1 MAEKRIR
8 LAIKPQQYS
17 VAQPCGICGEETE
30 PQNPFDLFFESGD
43 QIVCHQCAGKY
54 APELVSLMEYF
65 YKGHYVEPAVEELQR
80 EVGAIASL
88 AEQLQTDDFD
98 QLEQTLSR
106 LSRRSYGLVKFLRTR
121 AAATHAA
128 D

>member
-17 VAQPCGICGEETE
+17 AAQPCGICGEETE
-30 PQNPFDLFFESGD
+30 PQNPFDLFFESGN
-43 QIVCHQCAGKY
+43 QLVCHQCAGKY

-65 YKGHYVEPAVEELQR
+65 YKGHYVEPEVEELQR
-80 EVGAIASL
+80 EIAAIASL
-88 AEQLQTDDFD
+88 AAQLQADDPE
-98 QLEQTLSR
+98 QLEQTLTR
-106 LSRRSYGLVKFLRTR
+106 LSRRAYTLVKFLRTR
-121 AAATHAA
+121 ATASQAA